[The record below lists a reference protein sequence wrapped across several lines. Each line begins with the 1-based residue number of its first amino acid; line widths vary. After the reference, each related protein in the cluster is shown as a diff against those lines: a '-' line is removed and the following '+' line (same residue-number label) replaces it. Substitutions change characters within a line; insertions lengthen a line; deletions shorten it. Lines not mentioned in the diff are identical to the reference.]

1 MCSRRCTVLWC
12 TEVPED
18 AVLAV
23 LIAELAIERSSLMT
37 DQQSGSGTPENL
49 FDLAGD
55 KGTGGSPQDAEEDQ
69 VSNSSQPSGEE
80 LRRTKDDEKLTIGQM
95 AEKWNVNRSTISR
108 WISQAG
114 LAQTRKTS
122 KMSTKIRKTSRKKIR
137 KTSRKKICEAVQQ
150 KLTQREMASQ
160 WRVSVAIVRKWLR
173 ETPGSGYILGKRGQS
188 ARPSASVEQ
197 AGPREMPVDIKTAF
211 SGIKEQRISLVEY
224 IERIGE
230 EFATAQKRLVQYDK
244 EVLEG
249 VEEVGIKIP
258 TTTE

>member
-1 MCSRRCTVLWC
+1 MLWC

-37 DQQSGSGTPENL
+37 EQHIVEDNLGSTSEDQQSGSGTPENL
-49 FDLAGD
+49 SDLAGD

-69 VSNSSQPSGEE
+69 VSNFSQPSGEE
-80 LRRTKDDEKLTIGQM
+80 LRRTRDDEKLTIGQM
-95 AEKWNVNRSTISR
+95 AEKWSVNRSTISR

-114 LAQTRKTS
+114 LTQTRKKS
-122 KMSTKIRKTSRKKIR
+122 KMSTKIRKPSRKKIR
-137 KTSRKKICEAVQQ
+137 EAVQQ
-150 KLTQREMASQ
+150 GLTQREMASQ

-173 ETPGSGYILGKRGQS
+173 ETPGSGYIPGKRGQR
-188 ARPSASVEQ
+188 ARPSVSVEQ
-197 AGPREMPVDIKTAF
+197 AGPREMPEDIKTAF
-211 SGIKEQRISLVEY
+211 SGIKEQRVSRVAD

-249 VEEVGIKIP
+249 LEELGIKIP

>member
-49 FDLAGD
+49 FDLAGA
-55 KGTGGSPQDAEEDQ
+55 GGSPQDAEEDQ

-80 LRRTKDDEKLTIGQM
+80 LRRTRDDEKLTIEQM

-114 LAQTRKTS
+114 LAQTRKKS
-122 KMSTKIRKTSRKKIR
+122 NMSTKIRKTSRKKIR
-137 KTSRKKICEAVQQ
+137 KTSRKKIREAVQQ
-150 KLTQREMASQ
+150 GLTQREMASQ

-211 SGIKEQRISLVEY
+211 SGIKEQRVSLVAD